1 MKREVSI
8 DIAATPEKIWS
19 LLVKRESILAI
30 DPLIKDFEY
39 VGEQHGGV
47 GKMCYMEKESSGR
60 LIRSLCRFT
69 EWEENKKIALNQFM
83 GDVTR
88 MQVAYT
94 IETTVGGSRLT
105 LMYEVVMPYWIIGKI
120 LELLVLR
127 PVMNAVGVQVV
138 TNVKRLAE
146 S

>member
-1 MKREVSI
+1 MKREASI

-19 LLVKRESILAI
+19 LLVERDSILAI
-30 DPLIKDFEY
+30 DPLIKVFEY

-69 EWEENKKIALNQFM
+69 EWEENKKIALDQFM

-127 PVMNAVGVQVV
+127 PVMNAVGPQVV
-138 TNVKRLAE
+138 TNVKRLAV